1 MIFFP
6 SFFRFYWYF
15 DECREDLAAGYAAKL
30 ILQDKVDV
38 IFGPSCSTGNSGIR
52 GHWELGDLPTL
63 TKIRNT

>member
-1 MIFFP
+1 MTTNPLVIFFP

-52 GHWELGDLPTL
+52 GIGSLEIFPH
-63 TKIRNT
+63 